1 MDAAELD
8 RPFKPT
14 GGKGKPE
21 DEAKKQSKNRQRTK
35 AKNRALVRVPS
46 HRSFAIILIANLT
59 CSTA

>member
-8 RPFKPT
+8 RPIKPT
-14 GGKGKPE
+14 GGKGKFE

-35 AKNRALVRVPS
+35 AKNRALVRTPS
-46 HRSFAIILIANLT
+46 HRSLAIMLIVSLT